1 MGCTRKNSCS
11 TLLGTAVK
19 CCVTLTINLTIT
31 HNHIGE
37 MMEGKLQAKHL
48 SSMSNSQH
56 FMCKTKKSGNISHKD
71 IYFQDQEKQLAE
83 WKL

>member
-1 MGCTRKNSCS
+1 
-11 TLLGTAVK
+11 
-19 CCVTLTINLTIT
+19 
-31 HNHIGE
+31 

-56 FMCKTKKSGNISHKD
+56 FMYKTKKSGNIAHKD